1 MTALRKTTAA
11 LISDAAPFA
20 IRAERASDVAA
31 REALLDACFGDNRHT
46 RTCQRLRD
54 GRAPAE
60 GLALSAVRQGRV
72 VGSVRLWHVSAGGI
86 PALMLGPLAVEAS
99 SRQLGVGAA
108 LMDHALAA
116 AKARGH
122 RAVIL
127 LGDAPYYA
135 RFGFSAAKTGEL
147 SLPGAFERDRLL
159 GLELSE
165 GALDDAWGMI
175 APTGA
180 PLPKPKA
187 GPTRQEGTSSCR
199 AWLDAMPENLPE
211 PSAGAAS
218 TLPQRHHHGAP
229 DRDLGHDRA
238 GPPGAPLGRL
248 RAGGL
253 RRCQAIPIAP
263 RGVAHSGEKP
273 LNRAKPARIIPSPSH
288 DRGSDAPSP
297 DFNRLAL

>member
-1 MTALRKTTAA
+1 MTALRKTTTA
-11 LISDAAPFA
+11 LTPDAAPFA

-60 GLALSAVRQGRV
+60 GLALSAVRQGRL
-72 VGSVRLWHVSAGGI
+72 VGSVRLWHVSAGGC
-86 PALMLGPLAVEAS
+86 PALMLGPLAVEAC

-147 SLPGAFERDRLL
+147 TLPGTFERDRLL
-159 GLELSE
+159 GLELGE
-165 GALDDAWGMI
+165 GALDGAWGMI

-180 PLPKPKA
+180 PLAK
-187 GPTRQEGTSSCR
+187 S
-199 AWLDAMPENLPE
+199 
-211 PSAGAAS
+211 
-218 TLPQRHHHGAP
+218 
-229 DRDLGHDRA
+229 RA
-238 GPPGAPLGRL
+238 G
-248 RAGGL
+248 RARKAL
-253 RRCQAIPIAP
+253 LVP
-263 RGVAHSGEKP
+263 RVA
-273 LNRAKPARIIPSPSH
+273 
-288 DRGSDAPSP
+288 
-297 DFNRLAL
+297 